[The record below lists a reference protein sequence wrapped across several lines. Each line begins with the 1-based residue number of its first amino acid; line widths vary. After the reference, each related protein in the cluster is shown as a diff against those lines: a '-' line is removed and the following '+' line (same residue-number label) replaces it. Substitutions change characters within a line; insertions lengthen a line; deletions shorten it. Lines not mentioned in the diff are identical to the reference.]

1 MDEER
6 RQACLNLI
14 QQLLTCA
21 SGEQVQILESN
32 RELVDAELLQVMAVV
47 AEKIAADGNQ
57 NAADFLAS
65 LRSQLL
71 EIFLKSP
78 TLINASSQDHLDFL
92 MEVLRG
98 TAASNGDSKVV
109 YPLLEANLD
118 KLDDNFID
126 ILKTWAS
133 AKLSE
138 LEPEKGEYIARF
150 IGQFSI
156 LIKQFTLGNKA
167 NNIEIAIAGYKT
179 ILTVFTRESN
189 PQNWATIQNNLGIA
203 YSNRI
208 RGDKAD
214 NLELAIEAYQL
225 ALSVY
230 TKPDFP
236 EDWARIQNNLG
247 IAYSNRIRGDKADNL
262 ELAIEAYQLALS
274 VRTKPDFPEDWARI
288 QNNLGI
294 AYSDR
299 INGDKAD
306 NLELAIEA
314 YQLALSVYTKPDFPK
329 DWASTQNNLGYA
341 YSDRINGDK
350 ADNLELAIEAYQL
363 ALSVYTKQDF
373 PEKWGNTQ
381 NNLGNAYSD
390 RINGD
395 KADNL
400 ELAIEAYQLAL
411 SVFTKQ
417 YFPEDWAITQYN
429 LGDTYSKRILGN
441 SAENLEKAIASYQN
455 ASEIY
460 TREAFAEDWA
470 DVQRNFGKLL
480 VQRGSWY
487 DGLSRLEQ
495 SLAIYRQTEN
505 LEARADAIY
514 HIARTHHLIM
524 NLDKARIHYRDALRI
539 YDYIKNQEGIAA
551 CKTGLGRLMISLGF
565 IDDAREELTQ
575 ACEIYH
581 TLKDNKK
588 IDNIQEIFQLLAKS
602 KINKLTKLNLSHSH
616 E

>member
-6 RQACLNLI
+6 RQAYLNLI
-14 QQLLTCA
+14 QQLLTCP
-21 SGEQVQILESN
+21 SGEEVQILESN
-32 RELVDAELLQVMAVV
+32 RELVDANLLQVMAQE
-47 AEKIAADGNQ
+47 AEELAADGNQ
-57 NAADFLAS
+57 NTADFLGS
-65 LRSQLL
+65 LRSYLL
-71 EIFLKSP
+71 EIISESSTLVNPSSEDYWQFL
-78 TLINASSQDHLDFL
+78 T
-92 MEVLRG
+92 EVLIA
-98 TAASNGDSKVV
+98 TINSNSDPKVV
-109 YPLLEANLD
+109 YSLLEANLE

-126 ILKTWAS
+126 ILKNWAS

-138 LEPEKGEYIARF
+138 LEPETAENIAII
-150 IGQFSI
+150 IGKFSN
-156 LIKQFTLGNKA
+156 LISDFYLGNKA

-179 ILTVFTRESN
+179 ILTVFTHDSN
-189 PQNWATIQNNLGIA
+189 PVIWATIQTNLGIAYCDRIRGDKADNLELAIEAYQLALSVYTKQDFPYDWATTQNNLGIA
-203 YSNRI
+203 YLNRI

-230 TKPDFP
+230 TKQDFP
-236 EDWARIQNNLG
+236 YDWATTQNNLG
-247 IAYSNRIRGDKADNL
+247 IAYLNRIR
-262 ELAIEAYQLALS
+262 
-274 VRTKPDFPEDWARI
+274 
-288 QNNLGI
+288 
-294 AYSDR
+294 
-299 INGDKAD
+299 
-306 NLELAIEA
+306 
-314 YQLALSVYTKPDFPK
+314 
-329 DWASTQNNLGYA
+329 
-341 YSDRINGDK
+341 GDK

-373 PEKWGNTQ
+373 PYDWATTQ
-381 NNLGNAYSD
+381 NNLGNAYSERISGD
-390 RINGD
+390 R
-395 KADNL
+395 AQNL
-400 ELAIEAYQLAL
+400 EKAIEAYQLALSVRTKEDFPYDWAITQINLANGYSNRIGHDRAENLEIAIEAYQLAL

-417 YFPEDWAITQYN
+417 YFPEIWAIAQNN
-429 LGDTYSKRILGN
+429 LGNAYSKRILGN
-441 SAENLEKAIASYQN
+441 CTENLEKAIASYQK

-460 TREAFAEDWA
+460 TREAFPEDWA
-470 DVQRNFGKLL
+470 DIQRNIGKLL

-505 LEARADAIY
+505 LECRADAIY
-514 HIARTHHLIM
+514 HIARTHHLMI
-524 NLDKARIHYRDALRI
+524 NLDKARMHYRDALRI

-565 IDDAREELTQ
+565 IDDAREELNQ

-602 KINKLTKLNLSHSH
+602 KINKLKQLNPSNSH

>member
-6 RQACLNLI
+6 LQAYLNLVN
-14 QQLLTCA
+14 QLLTCA
-21 SGEQVQILESN
+21 SGEEVQILESN

-98 TAASNGDSKVV
+98 TADSNGDSKVV

-138 LEPEKGEYIARF
+138 LEPETAEFIAIVICNFSNF
-150 IGQFSI
+150 ISDF
-156 LIKQFTLGNKA
+156 LLDNKA
-167 NNIEIAIAGYKT
+167 NNMEIAIAGYET
-179 ILTVFTRESN
+179 TLTVINRDSN
-189 PQNWATIQNNLGIA
+189 PEI
-203 YSNRI
+203 
-208 RGDKAD
+208 
-214 NLELAIEAYQL
+214 
-225 ALSVY
+225 
-230 TKPDFP
+230 
-236 EDWARIQNNLG
+236 WAR
-247 IAYSNRIRGDKADNL
+247 
-262 ELAIEAYQLALS
+262 
-274 VRTKPDFPEDWARI
+274 
-288 QNNLGI
+288 
-294 AYSDR
+294 
-299 INGDKAD
+299 
-306 NLELAIEA
+306 
-314 YQLALSVYTKPDFPK
+314 
-329 DWASTQNNLGYA
+329 TQNNLGYA

-350 ADNLELAIEAYQL
+350 ADNLEISIEAYQL
-363 ALSVYTKQDF
+363 ALSVYTKSDFPEDWARTQNNLGYAYSNRIHGDKADNIELAIEAYQLALSVITKQNLSQYWASTQAILGLAYSNRIRGDQADNLELAIEAYQLALSVITKQDFPQYWASTQAILGLAYSNRIREDKADNIELAIEAYQLALSVITKQDF
-373 PEKWGNTQ
+373 PEKWANTHY
-381 NNLGNAYSD
+381 NLGYAYGN

-411 SVFTKQ
+411 EVITKQ
-417 YFPEDWAITQYN
+417 DFSEKWANAHYN
-429 LGDTYSKRILGN
+429 LGNGYSKRILGN

-455 ASEIY
+455 ASEFY
-460 TREAFAEDWA
+460 TRDDFPEDWA
-470 DVQRNFGKLL
+470 DVQRNIGKLL

-495 SLAIYRQTEN
+495 SLPIYRHTEN
-505 LEARADAIY
+505 LEALADSVY

-524 NLDKARIHYRDALRI
+524 NLDKARMNYRDALRI
-539 YDYIKNQEGIAA
+539 YNHLNNQPGIAI
-551 CKTGLGRLMISLGF
+551 CKTGLGMLMISIGF

-575 ACEIYH
+575 AYEICH
-581 TLKDNKK
+581 TIKDNQG
-588 IDNIQEIFQLLAKS
+588 IDNIQQLLQV
-602 KINKLTKLNLSHSH
+602 INKIKTKP
-616 E
+616 